1 MPRKV
6 NWTSLSRAAKRHFGI
21 TELRPGQKD
30 LIEAALSGRDSI
42 GVMPTGGG
50 KSLCFQLPSLFMR
63 GVVIVVS
70 PLIALMQDQTQ
81 SLDEAGIP
89 VARLDSTLT
98 AGEEHDVEEAIEEGE
113 PRLVYVTP
121 ERLEN
126 PEFLENFK
134 HNEVSL
140 IVIDEAHCLSQW
152 GHDFRPAYL
161 NIHSAAQTLGA
172 PPVMALTATATDDI
186 LSDISQHL
194 ALRDPLVVRVGIDR
208 PNLRFKVVRTVNE
221 DSKRSALLDVIN
233 RTRGSVIVYT
243 ATIRA
248 AEELRDWLQAGGKS
262 AEVYHGKL
270 RISERERVQNEFM
283 AGKLPVIVATKAFGL
298 GIDKPNVRAVVH
310 YQFPDSIESY
320 YQEAGRAGRDGKPA
334 SAVLLYQLEDKRIQS
349 YFLGG
354 KYPSRADA
362 WAVYNFI
369 AEAGKTGVS
378 LKMLKDG
385 LTVPLNK
392 VKVLIAYLES
402 AGILAKKRC
411 IVIVRQFTSPEDFD
425 TFLAQF
431 ESRHASD
438 RDRLQEMMHY
448 GQTLECRARFLRK
461 YFQQDEGPLCGKCDN
476 CAEADD
482 EDALWNGAA

>member
-1 MPRKV
+1 MARRINWDKV
-6 NWTSLSRAAKRHFGI
+6 LRSAEKHFGVAA
-21 TELRPGQKD
+21 LRPGQKE
-30 LIEAALSGRDSI
+30 LIEAALTGRDSI

-63 GVVIVVS
+63 GLVVVVS

-81 SLDEAGIP
+81 TLDEAGIP

-98 AGEEHDVEEAIEEGE
+98 AGEEDEVHEAIEEGE

-126 PEFLENFK
+126 PQFLETLSQ
-134 HNEVSL
+134 NEVSL
-140 IVIDEAHCLSQW
+140 LVIDEAHCLSQW

-161 NIHSAAQTLGA
+161 NIHSAATALGS

-186 LSDISQHL
+186 LADISKHL
-194 ALRDPLVVRVGIDR
+194 ALRNPLLVRVGIDR
-208 PNLRFKVVRTVNE
+208 PNLRFKVMRTVNDE
-221 DSKRSALLDVIN
+221 TKRAAILDVISG
-233 RTRGSVIVYT
+233 TKGSVIIYT

-248 AEELRDWLQAGGKS
+248 AEELRDWLRTADG
-262 AEVYHGKL
+262 APPVEVYHGKL
-270 RISERERVQNEFM
+270 KISERERVQDEFM
-283 AGKLPVIVATKAFGL
+283 AGTLPVIVATKAFGL
-298 GIDKPNVRAVVH
+298 GIDKPDVRAVVH

-334 SAVLLYQLEDKRIQS
+334 TAVLLYQLEDKRIQS

-362 WAVYNFI
+362 WAVCNFI
-369 AEAGKTGVS
+369 AEAGKTGVT
-378 LKMLKDG
+378 LTMLKDG
-385 LTVPLNK
+385 LAVPLNK

-402 AGILAKKRC
+402 AGVIAKKRR
-411 IVIVRQFTSPEDFD
+411 IVMAKEFASADEFD
-425 TFLAQF
+425 SFLSQF
-431 ESRHASD
+431 ESRQTSD
-438 RDRLQEMMHY
+438 RDRLQEMMRY

-461 YFQQDEGPLCGKCDN
+461 YFQQEEGALCGKCDN
-476 CAEADD
+476 CAETD
-482 EDALWNGAA
+482 DALWNGAA